1 MHFLVEKKHEL
12 EQLIPNFKIMKTK
25 SLHLY
30 VRLLPTIFLLLS
42 AAACRDTDEPT
53 TEYPVLEGLH
63 AITEEQRIGESV
75 PHLTHPV
82 THLYFYSE
90 TLPLFSFL
98 GATATICPL
107 SENYFNT
114 FIYKS
119 EGDQLIS
126 KQSSYTLLDSYTIY
140 RSSTILLPNC
150 NEDDYRID
158 IRVPVPKDDNYD
170 FYLKIENPEK
180 NIYFRT
186 PKYRFRV
193 RSEDPTETQNLSMF
207 FTTIEPIE

>member
-1 MHFLVEKKHEL
+1 
-12 EQLIPNFKIMKTK
+12 MKTK

-82 THLYFYSE
+82 TVLYLYQKN
-90 TLPLFSFL
+90 LPTISFAGSIITVCSLSKNKFDLLLFSFDN
-98 GATATICPL
+98 GMIF
-107 SENYFNT
+107 SEPSTYTKIESINLYTNKT
-114 FIYKS
+114 VPMPGCNDEDYSI
-119 EGDQLIS
+119 GIDLIV
-126 KQSSYTLLDSYTIY
+126 
-140 RSSTILLPNC
+140 P
-150 NEDDYRID
+150 EDG
-158 IRVPVPKDDNYD
+158 NYD
-170 FYLKIENPEK
+170 FYFKIENPEK